1 MPNPFF
7 APQAAITIG
16 YYYKPP
22 LYYARTVAI
31 PGGSAMLINKR
42 RFSRAL

>member
-7 APQAAITIG
+7 APQVITIG

-31 PGGSAMLINKR
+31 PGGRAILINKR
-42 RFSRAL
+42 RFTRAL